1 MVRNEKLMSH
11 RFNLFNFVY
20 MVRKFKKA
28 TSKGIGTKP
37 LITVDPSL
45 PSFEGHPY
53 FEEKA
58 EAARKLLKKVG
69 LPKELT
75 KRIHPR

>member
-1 MVRNEKLMSH
+1 MAGKV
-11 RFNLFNFVY
+11 
-20 MVRKFKKA
+20 KKE
-28 TSKGIGTKP
+28 TSTGIGIKS

-53 FEEKA
+53 FEKKA
-58 EAARKLLKKVG
+58 AAAKKLLTKVG

-75 KRIHPR
+75 QKAGVR

>member
-1 MVRNEKLMSH
+1 MA
-11 RFNLFNFVY
+11 
-20 MVRKFKKA
+20 RKAKKQ

-45 PSFEGHPY
+45 PSFDGHPY
-53 FEEKA
+53 FEKKA
-58 EAARKLLKKVG
+58 EAAKKLLTKVG

-75 KRIHPR
+75 QKANVR